1 MPCSCPD
8 GLRTCKRGAAFL
20 LFQGE
25 FPFLSLYVAGAGYA
39 RSLYADRSGG
49 TYPISQSLCKC
60 ILKSQICVGS
70 KPPSQRFPPFCF
82 TLSLSLNLF
91 PLVCFLFISLSAYV
105 PVNLSLPFCVPLS
118 LPLSLASRSLSLS
131 LSLSRSLSLSLSLRR
146 NQVCQLCAQ
155 SWSQL

>member
-8 GLRTCKRGAAFL
+8 GLRTCKRGTAFL

-25 FPFLSLYVAGAGYA
+25 FPFLSFYVAGAGYA
-39 RSLYADRSGG
+39 RSLFADRSGG

-70 KPPSQRFPPFCF
+70 EPPPSQRFPPFCF
-82 TLSLSLNLF
+82 TLSLSLNLV
-91 PLVCFLFISLSAYV
+91 PLVCLLFISLSAYV

-118 LPLSLASRSLSLS
+118 LPLSLSLGV
-131 LSLSRSLSLSLSLRR
+131 SLRR